1 MSETRPP
8 MTAGPMARAFRFL
21 KSTSVSCGA
30 AAEGGGVA
38 AGDNSGVVLCVG
50 AAGKAM
56 FSGEALGKAFDSA
69 WRNGS
74 SWAGKRPATNIASNE
89 AQKKRSGAVIAAY
102 SNECP
107 AVCDARNARIVTKS
121 MTPQVLAGKTGV
133 VFGVANK
140 RSIAWAIA
148 KAWAAAGARL
158 IFNYQGERLKEN
170 VEELV
175 GEFGEQTPL
184 FPCDVSSD
192 DEIKSFFEKVR
203 GQSEHV
209 DLMLHSLAFA
219 PKEALEGDFLS
230 TTREAFRTAHDIS
243 AYSLVALARDV
254 APLMTNGGSIVAMT
268 YYGSKKVV
276 PHYNVMGVAKASL
289 EASTRYLAYDLGPKK
304 IRVNCISAGPVNT
317 LAARG
322 ISGFISMLK
331 HYQERAPLKRS
342 CDPAELGE
350 TGVFLASDGA
360 AAITG
365 QVIYVDGGYQIM
377 GM

>member
-1 MSETRPP
+1 MQQ
-8 MTAGPMARAFRFL
+8 G
-21 KSTSVSCGA
+21 
-30 AAEGGGVA
+30 
-38 AGDNSGVVLCVG
+38 
-50 AAGKAM
+50 
-56 FSGEALGKAFDSA
+56 
-69 WRNGS
+69 
-74 SWAGKRPATNIASNE
+74 
-89 AQKKRSGAVIAAY
+89 
-102 SNECP
+102 
-107 AVCDARNARIVTKS
+107 
-121 MTPQVLAGKTGV
+121 VLAGKIGV

-148 KAWAAAGARL
+148 QAWAKAGARL
-158 IFNYQGERLKEN
+158 VFNYQGERLKEN
-170 VEELV
+170 VEELI
-175 GEFGEQTPL
+175 GEFGEKTPL

-192 DEIKSFFEKVR
+192 EEIKSFFEKVR
-203 GQSEHV
+203 GGTDHV

-243 AYSLVALARDV
+243 AYSLVALAREA
-254 APLMTNGGSIVAMT
+254 APMMTNGGSIVAMT
-268 YYGSKKVV
+268 YYGSEKVV

-289 EASTRYLAYDLGPKK
+289 EASTRYLAYDLGPRK

-322 ISGFISMLK
+322 ISGFMSMLK

-342 CDPAELGE
+342 CDSAELGE

-377 GM
+377 GV

>member
-1 MSETRPP
+1 MQQQ
-8 MTAGPMARAFRFL
+8 
-21 KSTSVSCGA
+21 
-30 AAEGGGVA
+30 
-38 AGDNSGVVLCVG
+38 
-50 AAGKAM
+50 
-56 FSGEALGKAFDSA
+56 
-69 WRNGS
+69 
-74 SWAGKRPATNIASNE
+74 I
-89 AQKKRSGAVIAAY
+89 
-102 SNECP
+102 
-107 AVCDARNARIVTKS
+107 
-121 MTPQVLAGKTGV
+121 LAGKTGV

-148 KAWAAAGARL
+148 KAWAQAGAKS

-170 VEELV
+170 VEELA
-175 GEFGEQTPL
+175 GEFGEQTSL

-192 DEIKSFFEKVR
+192 TEIDAFFEQVKKQTDR
-203 GQSEHV
+203 V
-209 DLMLHSLAFA
+209 DLMLHSVAFA
-219 PKEALEGDFLS
+219 PKEALEGDFVS
-230 TTREAFRTAHDIS
+230 TTREAFRMAHDIS
-243 AYSLVALARDV
+243 AYSLVALARGV
-254 APLMTNGGSIVAMT
+254 APMMTNGGSILAMT
-268 YYGSKKVV
+268 YYGAEKVV

-322 ISGFISMLK
+322 ISGFTQMLK
-331 HYQERAPLKRS
+331 HYQDRAPLKRS